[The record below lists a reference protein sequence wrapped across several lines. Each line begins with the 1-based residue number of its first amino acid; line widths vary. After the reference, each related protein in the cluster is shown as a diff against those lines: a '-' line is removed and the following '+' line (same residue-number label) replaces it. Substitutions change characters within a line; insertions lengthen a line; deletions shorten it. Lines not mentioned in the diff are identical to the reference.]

1 MLAANN
7 ATNSDKYPFFTA
19 SNFMTFST
27 GFFLTIARTFEPLFR
42 YIIVVK
48 IYQFFGEFY
57 KIDAGTSEE

>member
-7 ATNSDKYPFFTA
+7 ATNSEDPFFTA